1 MDQQTILQIFTEDE
15 TNNQPLQEE
24 EIDLINFQTTT
35 PTISQSLT
43 STIDDVNNQH
53 LLDADFDQLLL
64 TPQQQQ
70 QQQQHNINIT
80 CDQLIDYPII
90 LCESVSDNEITIR
103 RNQQK
108 YSTLP
113 INNRKKLTKKRS
125 KSLTKITCNNYC
137 ENLKTH
143 FRRATTHRAT
153 ISGSPQKLLIGN
165 DKNEIKSTR
174 SKSLTK
180 ITYPNSSSS
189 TRKRS
194 LIGRNHP
201 FRNTVI
207 LRPRFK
213 RSTPN
218 RATIAGFPS
227 AKKHLIGDE
236 EEFDEVIDWN
246 WVYKME
252 EQNKLD
258 DEPCAPVERSW
269 LRTSMRR
276 LKHFQIPD
284 EVNDVSNVPATVITS
299 TNAGSM
305 VMPAVTMGAL
315 RTTHITTTIHNNRP
329 ISAPTR
335 LGTEVRRSVR
345 RGRGVS
351 AEGAGGDHGRSSSE
365 SSRVSNSRRH
375 SVNSSIIDDSSIY
388 DDDYDESSEGTSP
401 SYTPAGTSPDI
412 IPTVETTAERR

>member
-15 TNNQPLQEE
+15 TNNQPEE

-35 PTISQSLT
+35 IPQSLT
-43 STIDDVNNQH
+43 TTIDDVNNQH
-53 LLDADFDQLLL
+53 LLDADFDQVLL
-64 TPQQQQ
+64 TPQQ

-113 INNRKKLTKKRS
+113 INNRKKLTKKRT

-137 ENLKTH
+137 ENLRTH

-153 ISGSPQKLLIGN
+153 ISGSPQKLFE
-165 DKNEIKSTR
+165 NEVRSTKIR

-180 ITYPNSSSS
+180 ITCPHAS

-194 LIGRNHP
+194 VIGRNHP

-213 RSTPN
+213 RSTPH
-218 RATIAGFPS
+218 RATISGFPS

-258 DEPCAPVERSW
+258 DDNEPSAPVERSW

-284 EVNDVSNVPATVITS
+284 EVNDVSNMPPATVITS

-305 VMPAVTMGAL
+305 VMPAITMGAL

-351 AEGAGGDHGRSSSE
+351 ASGVGGDHGRSSSE